1 MSSPPADNQLLVEG
15 IAAARRGERARARDK
30 FTRYL
35 RYEQKNEQAWLWMS
49 SVVESDRERIY
60 CLNAVLKLNPNN
72 KTAKRGL
79 ALLGALPPELRADL
93 NIEVV
98 GVTAEAKTQPQAGRG
113 GIAFRRSRRLEILL
127 IAVLALIILGSGAV
141 LLANYLNEQNR
152 LASYTPPPTGTAT
165 ATATATATEIP
176 SATPAIRT
184 ATPIVGAN
192 LTPVALVIGLPATL
206 TSTPPP
212 LTPIFFP
219 EEAYTRGE
227 NAYRA
232 GDLDLALSLFKD
244 ALETNPDNYAAHFYI
259 GEIYLLKKDYNR
271 AFNAFAAAIR
281 INGNY
286 APAYVGHGKA
296 NFALGGNPLNDYEQA
311 KLDEP
316 AWVEPYIEAAI
327 FYASRR
333 EADQAIRELEEGRAL
348 APDHV
353 VVMWHLA
360 EQYFL
365 AGRAADAR
373 AALEAGYDI
382 DPTALDLYR
391 VEALLALADG
401 DYSTAQDRLNIYLAY
416 RPDDPEGQTLAGR
429 AYLGLGDPTTALTNL
444 NRAIELKPAD
454 PREAYVTRGEVQLI
468 LGNPDTARKD
478 FDAALSRGVTTEL
491 RLRIGQAY
499 YNVGDYEG
507 AIAELKR
514 AVASDPTLFETH
526 YWLGLAQIGA
536 EVYADAAGS
545 LTRALERAAGDAEK
559 FDALYQRALAYNG
572 ADETEEAIADLRE
585 LLVLN
590 VADRE
595 DDQAAAAELLTGLR
609 GPEAGPTHTPAPSV
623 TVTP

>member
-1 MSSPPADNQLLVEG
+1 MSSPPADNQLLIEG

-79 ALLGALPPELRADL
+79 ALLGALPPEMRADL

-98 GVTAEAKTQPQAGRG
+98 GVAAETKTQPQARRG
-113 GIAFRRSRRLEILL
+113 GMAFRRSRRLETT
-127 IAVLALIILGSGAV
+127 LIIFLLLVILGAGAV
-141 LLANYLNEQNR
+141 LLVNYLNEQNR
-152 LASYTPPPTGTAT
+152 LASYTPPPTNTAT

-192 LTPVALVIGLPATL
+192 LTPIALVVGLSATL

-212 LTPIFFP
+212 LTPVFFP
-219 EEAYTRGE
+219 EEAYSRGE
-227 NAYRA
+227 SAYRA
-232 GDLDLALSLFKD
+232 GDLDLALALFKD
-244 ALETNPDNYAAHFYI
+244 ALKDNPDNYAAHYYI

-271 AFNAFAAAIR
+271 AFNSFAAAIR

-286 APAYVGHGKA
+286 APAYMGHGKA

-311 KLDEP
+311 KLNEP
-316 AWVEPYIEAAI
+316 AWVEPYLEAAI

-333 EADQAIRELEEGRAL
+333 DTDGAISELEESRVL
-348 APDHV
+348 TPDNV
-353 VVMWHLA
+353 VVMWRLA
-360 EQYFL
+360 EQYFI

-373 AALEAGYDI
+373 AALEAGFDI

-391 VEALLALADG
+391 VEAILALADG

-416 RPDDPEGQTLAGR
+416 RPDDAEGRTLAGK
-429 AYLGLGDPTTALTNL
+429 AYLGLGDATTALTNL

-454 PREAYVTRGEVQLI
+454 PREAYVTRGEAQLI

-491 RLRIGQAY
+491 RLRIGKAY
-499 YNVGDYEG
+499 YNVDDYEG
-507 AIAELKR
+507 AIAELVR

-536 EVYADAAGS
+536 EVYADAGES
-545 LTRALERAAGDAEK
+545 LTQALERAASDEEK
-559 FDALYQRALAYNG
+559 FDALYRRALAYNRAG
-572 ADETEEAIADLRE
+572 ETEKAVADLRE
-585 LLVLN
+585 ALVLN

-595 DDQAAAAELLTGLR
+595 DDQAAAAELLAGLR
-609 GPEAGPTHTPAPSV
+609 GPEAGPTHTPTPSA